1 MRRSIL
7 KIMAA
12 SVLVPLSEYLQTM
25 YHPDCDF
32 VDGEV
37 QERNLGEVPHSG
49 LQAFFTTVFSIHRK
63 TWGVRALPEQRVQ
76 VSKSRFRIPD
86 ICVLKLGASPDPIVR
101 TPPLLCIEI
110 LSPEDTFSRTQERI
124 ADYNL
129 MGVEH
134 VWLIDPLRRRIWVT
148 EARNLRELEG
158 DALMI
163 PGTPIRIAVADILA
177 ELDDLQAGRL

>member
-1 MRRSIL
+1 MVATSI
-7 KIMAA
+7 
-12 SVLVPLSEYLQTM
+12 LVPLSEYLKTV
-25 YHPDCDF
+25 YRPDCDY

-49 LQAFFTTVFSIHRK
+49 LQSFFAAVFFVK
-63 TWGVRALPEQRVQ
+63 KKAWGVRALTEQRVQ

-86 ICVLKLGASPDPIVR
+86 VCVLTLGASPDPIIR

-124 ADYNL
+124 ADYTA

-134 VWLIDPLRRRIWVT
+134 VWLIDPIRRRIWVT
-148 EARNLRELEG
+148 ESRTQRELDA
-158 DALMI
+158 DALTI
-163 PGTPIRIAVADILA
+163 PGTPIRIAVAEIFA
-177 ELDDLQAGRL
+177 ELDDLEAGRL